1 MYKMILLDDDEV
13 RAESAARIL
22 RASGYEV
29 QPTNGEEI
37 WQALRQL
44 SGNATAEARVVD
56 GYIHIDI
63 AGKTYK
69 FKR

>member
-1 MYKMILLDDDEV
+1 MILLDDDEV

-29 QPTNGEEI
+29 QPGHGEEI
-37 WQALRQL
+37 WRALRQL
-44 SGNATAEARVVD
+44 TGNATAEARVD
-56 GYIHIDI
+56 GDHILIDI
-63 AGKTYK
+63 AGKCFK

>member
-29 QPTNGEEI
+29 QPVLAGDGQIEVQVE
-37 WQALRQL
+37 
-44 SGNATAEARVVD
+44 GDHVVLN
-56 GYIHIDI
+56 IR
-63 AGKTYK
+63 GKV
-69 FKR
+69 FRIKR